1 LYSLYLPEQLT
12 NTNGGT
18 TMTLT
23 IKEFIIA
30 NAATQRRVINNII
43 RDDSKHLAEDRRK
56 LSKSDRINLYTLYS
70 IEGKTSQDVAETA
83 DQMITDHINN
93 GSFEATSDTDSNE
106 TTTEKNDMTDAE
118 RKLKQLQDIL
128 GTQNEAP
135 LNTEAIKAI
144 CQEMIDK
151 ITAPRKVTVYNEQE
165 KTFKDMGVQ
174 HKTFPDLLTA
184 CSARLAGN
192 ERLNIWLNGGAGSGK
207 TTAAKKVAEALGLSF
222 HFVGA
227 IDNEYK
233 LNGFTDAQGRVVS
246 TEFRK
251 AWENGGVFLFDEVD
265 GSNPNAVLSFNGAL
279 ANGVCPFPDKAVKRH
294 TDCVI
299 IAAGNSVTG
308 ATAEFNGRFKP
319 DAAFFDRFAL
329 IDWSVDEALELATC
343 SNPDWCKYVQ
353 SVRKRATDRKYKN
366 FTITPRAS
374 YQGAALLDA
383 GLPRETVVKMVLKK
397 QLTDQQ
403 WQEVA

>member
-1 LYSLYLPEQLT
+1 
-12 NTNGGT
+12 
-18 TMTLT
+18 MT
-23 IKEFIIA
+23 KNEFNQA
-30 NAATQRRVINNII
+30 NAETQRRVINNLI
-43 RDDSKHLAEDRRK
+43 RDYSGKLATDRRS
-56 LSKSDRINLYTLYS
+56 LSKPQRIELY
-70 IEGKTSQDVAETA
+70 GKYCSGTYRAADIAELA
-83 DQMITDHINN
+83 DDMVTENAARTHKYPPIVDN
-93 GSFEATSDTDSNE
+93 D
-106 TTTEKNDMTDAE
+106 TTENSDMNEAE

-128 GTQNEAP
+128 GAGKPQAAP
-135 LNTEAIKAI
+135 LDKEEVKRI
-144 CQEMIDK
+144 CQELIDEVV
-151 ITAPRKVTVYNEQE
+151 APVRVTVYDQ
-165 KTFKDMGVQ
+165 KTDQYKDMGTQ

-184 CSARLAGN
+184 CSARLQGN

-233 LNGFTDAQGRVVS
+233 LNGFTDAHGRVVS

-294 TDCVI
+294 EDCVI

-329 IDWSVDEALELATC
+329 IDWEVDEALELATC
-343 SNPDWCKYVQ
+343 PDPDWCKYVQ
-353 SVRKRATDRKYKN
+353 AVRKRAADRKYKN

-374 YQGAALLDA
+374 YQGAALLQA

-397 QLTDQQ
+397 QLNDQQ
-403 WQEVA
+403 WREVA

>member
-1 LYSLYLPEQLT
+1 
-12 NTNGGT
+12 
-18 TMTLT
+18 MTEN
-23 IKEFIIA
+23 EFNQA
-30 NAATQRRVINNII
+30 NAETQRRVINNLI
-43 RDDSKHLAEDRRK
+43 RDYSNKLAEERRS
-56 LSKSDRINLYTLYS
+56 LSKPQRIELYGKYHTGLYT
-70 IEGKTSQDVAETA
+70 VADIADIADDMVTENTA
-83 DQMITDHINN
+83 RTHKYPPTTDN
-93 GSFEATSDTDSNE
+93 DTKGDS
-106 TTTEKNDMTDAE
+106 MTDAE
-118 RKLKQLQDIL
+118 KLKQLQDIL
-128 GTQNEAP
+128 GTGKPQAP
-135 LNTEAIKAI
+135 TLDKEEVKRI
-144 CQEMIDK
+144 CQGLIDEV
-151 ITAPRKVTVYNEQE
+151 TAPVRVTVYDQ
-165 KTFKDMGVQ
+165 KTDQYKDMGTQ

-184 CSARLAGN
+184 CSARLQSN

-233 LNGFTDAQGRVVS
+233 LNGFTDAHGRVIS

-251 AWENGGVFLFDEVD
+251 AWEGGGVFLFDEVD

-294 TDCVI
+294 ENCVI

-329 IDWSVDEALELATC
+329 IDWEVDEALELATC
-343 SNPDWCKYVQ
+343 SDPEWCKYVQ
-353 SVRKRATDRKYKN
+353 AVRKRAADRKYKN

-374 YQGAALLDA
+374 YQGAALLQA

-397 QLTDQQ
+397 QLNDQQ